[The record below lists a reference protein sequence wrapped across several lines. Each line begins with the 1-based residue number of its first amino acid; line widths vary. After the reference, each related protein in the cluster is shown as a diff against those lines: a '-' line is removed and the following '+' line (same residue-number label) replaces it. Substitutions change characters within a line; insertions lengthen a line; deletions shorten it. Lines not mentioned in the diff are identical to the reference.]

1 VVQVQ
6 QCEKIDPFLFYVAH
20 LEKRYWNQGNPV
32 KLLTDSSKKVEF
44 DDTQKQDSIRY
55 SRMDVVQ
62 SADNLT
68 FLALTPYKF
77 NGGEI

>member
-1 VVQVQ
+1 M
-6 QCEKIDPFLFYVAH
+6 EN
-20 LEKRYWNQGNPV
+20 RYWNQWNPV
-32 KLLTDSSKKVEF
+32 KLLTGSSKKLAF

-62 SADNLT
+62 SADNLA

-77 NGGEI
+77 NGGEK